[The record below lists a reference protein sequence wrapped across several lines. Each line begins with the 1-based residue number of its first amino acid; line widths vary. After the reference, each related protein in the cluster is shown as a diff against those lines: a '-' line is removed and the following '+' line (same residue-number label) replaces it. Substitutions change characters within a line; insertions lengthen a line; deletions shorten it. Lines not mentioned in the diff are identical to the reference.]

1 VALGLL
7 PSREPIVLF
16 GIVSFFMSDEE
27 KVVRVDIGQDLLSSI
42 DGAPPARSRDG
53 YIDRCERHRGFFA
66 QLAARKYKAGQY
78 MKEVKVLVV
87 RITEEDLA

>member
-1 VALGLL
+1 MALSLL
-7 PSREPIVLF
+7 SSREPIVLF

-42 DGAPPARSRDG
+42 DGAPPARSQAG

-66 QLAARKYKAGQY
+66 QLADRKYKAGQY

>member
-1 VALGLL
+1 MALSLS
-7 PSREPIVLF
+7 PSRAPIVLF
-16 GIVSFFMSDEE
+16 NTVSFFMSDEE

-42 DGAPPARSRDG
+42 DGAPPARSLDG

-66 QLAARKYKAGQY
+66 RLAARKYQAGQY

>member
-1 VALGLL
+1 VS
-7 PSREPIVLF
+7 SREPIVLV

-27 KVVRVDIGQDLLSSI
+27 KIVRVDIGQDLLSST
-42 DGAPPARSRDG
+42 DGAPPARSPAG

-66 QLAARKYKAGQY
+66 QLAARKYKAGRY